1 MKLEVTISCLK
12 TELENEKDLKHES
25 DSNVIE
31 LHKLMERGDL
41 EIEKLNLT
49 VSNIFRAYL
58 VTILKTLA
66 SLKETEEVLF
76 N

>member
-31 LHKLMERGDL
+31 LHKLMERSDL
-41 EIEKLNLT
+41 EIDKLKML
-49 VSNIFRAYL
+49 FRKFRNGCIYNQIYA
-58 VTILKTLA
+58 
-66 SLKETEEVLF
+66 
-76 N
+76 NG